1 MISINCSHDK
11 VLIPFKSGGGGH
23 AVEEFENY
31 LNEDGKRVVEEHNR
45 EIQQL
50 NNYNE
55 VDILGPE
62 NMDNVEIASY
72 QWYRDNPGWW
82 NI

>member
-1 MISINCSHDK
+1 MIDNSHDK
-11 VLIPFKSGGGGH
+11 VLIPFKSGVGGH
-23 AVEEFENY
+23 AVKEFEHY
-31 LNEDGKRVVEEHNR
+31 LNEDGNRIVEEHNR

-50 NNYNE
+50 NNYDE
-55 VDILGPE
+55 VDILDPE
-62 NMDNVEIASY
+62 NMDNAEIAAY

>member
-1 MISINCSHDK
+1 MISFDNIHDK
-11 VLIPFKSGGGGH
+11 VLILFKSGVGGH

-31 LNEDGKRVVEEHNR
+31 LSNDDKRVVEEHNG

-50 NNYNE
+50 NNYDE
-55 VDILGPE
+55 VDILDPE
-62 NMDNVEIASY
+62 NMDNAEIAAY